1 MGIEPT
7 SRMVNI
13 RLNGFED
20 RGHHQVCKHF
30 RSPRVNNLTRGDDPN
45 VNTGRIPSS

>member
-7 SRMVNI
+7 SHTINMQ
-13 RLNGFED
+13 LNGFED

-30 RSPRVNNLTRGDDPN
+30 RTERSGIKIHKLTIDHTPK
-45 VNTGRIPSS
+45 VA